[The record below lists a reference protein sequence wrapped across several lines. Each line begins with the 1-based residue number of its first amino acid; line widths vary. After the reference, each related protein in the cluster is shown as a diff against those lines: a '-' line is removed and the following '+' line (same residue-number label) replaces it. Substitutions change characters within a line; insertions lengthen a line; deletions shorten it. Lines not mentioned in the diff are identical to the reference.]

1 MQRASERNSYRAAF
15 AAQILS
21 ESKYKTKGVEN
32 QNRTFIA
39 AGGWFGECDLRSAG
53 QVGLLKTP

>member
-1 MQRASERNSYRAAF
+1 MRNSYRAAF
-15 AAQILS
+15 AAQTLS